1 MLKKCNID
9 KFIDSVFYYNLFN
22 KDDKNQILSYL
33 KFLFLPINKNK
44 FSHMKIGILKET
56 QKGERRVSISPK
68 IAKSLIDKGFE
79 ILVEEEAGSSSS
91 FKDSEYSEIGA
102 RVEKRGVVFKES
114 QILVKINPFTNEDLK
129 LVDKSH
135 ILISQ
140 LFHKSHPEL
149 MKAIAARGAS
159 AFSLDAMPRISR
171 AQDMDVLSSQSNLAG
186 YKAVILG
193 AYEMTKIFPLMMTAA
208 GTITPS
214 RVLIYGV
221 GVAGLQAIA
230 TAKRLGAVVEATD
243 IRLETKEQAESL
255 GAKFISVDGEAEA
268 SEGGYAKVASED
280 YAQRQKEA
288 VNNSLFKADL
298 VITTAMVPG
307 RKSPVLITADQ
318 VKQMKNGAVI
328 IDLAAAQG
336 GNCELSKMNKTVLKH
351 GVKIIGTTIAP
362 ESVSTNA
369 SDLFA
374 KNMYN
379 FIMHLT
385 DNCEFKWDLEEEI
398 TDGTLIVHQ
407 GKIRKNGKTE

>member
-1 MLKKCNID
+1 M
-9 KFIDSVFYYNLFN
+9 
-22 KDDKNQILSYL
+22 
-33 KFLFLPINKNK
+33 
-44 FSHMKIGILKET
+44 MKIGILKDNK
-56 QKGERRVSISPK
+56 KGERRVAISPK
-68 IAKSLIDKGFE
+68 ITKQLMDKGFDV
-79 ILVEEEAGSSSS
+79 LVENDAGHNAS
-91 FKDSEYSEIGA
+91 FKDSDYEKSGA
-102 RVEKRGVVFKES
+102 KVESRAVVFKDAD
-114 QILVKINPFTNEDLK
+114 ILIKINPFDEEDLK
-129 LVDKSH
+129 LIDDHH

-140 LFHKSHPEL
+140 LYHKSNTKLIHD
-149 MKAIAARGAS
+149 IAERGAT

-171 AQDMDVLSSQSNLAG
+171 AQEMDVLSSQSNLAG

-214 RVLIYGV
+214 RVLIFGV

-230 TAKRLGAVVEATD
+230 TAKRLGAIVEATD

-255 GAKFISVDGEAEA
+255 GAKFITVEGDTVDT
-268 SEGGYAKVASED
+268 SEDGYAKVASEE
-280 YAQRQKEA
+280 YKKKQKEA
-288 VNNSLFKADL
+288 VNKSLFEADL

-307 RKSPVLITADQ
+307 RKSPVLITEDQ

-336 GNCELSKMNKTVLKH
+336 GNCELSKLNKTVIAN

-374 KNMYN
+374 KNIYN
-379 FIMHLT
+379 FISHLT
-385 DNCEFKWDLEEEI
+385 ENAQFKWDFEDEI
-398 TDGTLIVHQ
+398 TKGTCIV
-407 GKIRKNGKTE
+407 KNGVIKQNGIENG